1 MNGVAWRSVLFGSPG
16 ILERLGAA
24 RLAFLGSLVLSLVA
38 LQGAVLNRDGML
50 YVDTARVFLE
60 QGLAAARAQ
69 FDWLFLPLLLAAG
82 STVTG
87 LGPETVG
94 LVLNALLLAGCCALL
109 VVLSERLFPGS
120 AWVACL
126 VVLALPAFNA
136 YRADL
141 IREPGYWFFCVA
153 ALWFALRWADSGRL
167 REAFACQLA
176 LCAAALFRL
185 EAAAFFAALVLW
197 QLSAAPAGKRLRGA
211 LTVAAMP
218 LTALLLIGLLLA
230 TGQISLDGRFSYYL
244 ESLDP
249 LRKLAAFGEAANRMG
264 EVVLNKYSQDE
275 ARSILFFGLLSVIP
289 VKFVQMSGIF
299 LVPLVYLF
307 MRHRAGRVLA
317 RWQLLGWVF
326 AVYVLVLV
334 AFLTHQFFLTGRYVS
349 FLNLLAVPL
358 VAAGLL
364 ALMER
369 FPRWKGAMVAL
380 AMLVMLAN
388 VVSFAPRKTHYVQA
402 GAWLAANVADASRV
416 YVENPRV
423 AYYAGWG
430 YARTQQAVQEREAV
444 AQGLA
449 EGRFA
454 MAVLE
459 VSRKDSGMDAWMARH
474 GLKPAQRFVNAA
486 GDAVVLAV
494 PGK

>member
-1 MNGVAWRSVLFGSPG
+1 MSRQAWRSALVGFWA
-16 ILERLGAA
+16 ILQRLGAA

-38 LQGAVLNRDGML
+38 VQGAVLNRDGML

-82 STVTG
+82 SAVTG

-94 LVLNALLLAGCCALL
+94 LVLNGLLFAGCCALL
-109 VVLSERLFPGS
+109 VALSERLFPGS

-153 ALWFALRWADSGRL
+153 ALWLALRWADSGRL

-176 LCAAALFRL
+176 LCAAVLFRL

-197 QLSAAPAGKRLRGA
+197 QLSAAPAGKKLRGA
-211 LTVAAMP
+211 LMVAVVP
-218 LTALLLIGLLLA
+218 LAALVLFGLMLA
-230 TGQISLDGRFSYYL
+230 TGLISLDGRFSYYL
-244 ESLDP
+244 ELLDP
-249 LRKLAAFGEAANRMG
+249 MRKLSAFSEAANRVG
-264 EVVLNKYSQDE
+264 EGVLNKYSQDE
-275 ARSILFFGLLSVIP
+275 AGSILFFGLLSVVP

-299 LVPLVYLF
+299 LVPLTYLF
-307 MRHRAGRVLA
+307 VRYRAGWVLA

-326 AVYVLVLV
+326 MVYFLVLV

-364 ALMER
+364 ALMEQ
-369 FPRWKGAMVAL
+369 FPRWKGVMVAL
-380 AMLVMLAN
+380 AVLVMLAN
-388 VVSFAPRKTHYVQA
+388 VVSIGPRKTHYVEA
-402 GAWLAANVADASRV
+402 GEWLAANVADASRV

-423 AYYAGWG
+423 SYYAGWG
-430 YARTQQAVQEREAV
+430 YARAQQAVQEREAV
-444 AQGLA
+444 AQALA
-449 EGRFA
+449 EGRLA

-459 VSRKDSGMDAWMARH
+459 VGRTDSGLDVWMARH
-474 GLKPAQRFVNAA
+474 DLQPGQRFVNAA
-486 GDAVVLAV
+486 GDAVVLV
-494 PGK
+494 VRGR